1 MKQIKPILTT
11 ILLLLLLTS
20 ISYAWS
26 PPNINGPIAIDRLE
40 EHPWGG
46 TLDEDPWGGNQCY
59 YNNVEAP
66 RDLTPNNGEII
77 SAPVIK
83 NAENLAIMAVRLI
96 LFRDMTAII
105 KPRIAEESL
114 K

>member
-1 MKQIKPILTT
+1 MKQIKPILST

-20 ISYAWS
+20 ISYGWV
-26 PPNINGPIAIDRLE
+26 PPNINSPVL
-40 EHPWGG
+40 
-46 TLDEDPWGGNQCY
+46 LDETDADPWGETLASGNKA
-59 YNNVEAP
+59 EAAL
-66 RDLTPNNGEII
+66 DLTPNNGEII

-83 NAENLAIMAVRLI
+83 NAENFAIMAVRLI
-96 LFRDMTAII
+96 LFIDMTAII